1 MGAFCYK
8 QFKKI
13 VPGNVLK
20 KTNNSTKITGYY
32 LNHKDNSFILCSQAT
47 FISKMFRPTSLEN
60 LLKLSVLKL
69 INSTP
74 LKSSL
79 ERGMC
84 YCSMVCMGGKL
95 LATARRYYLD
105 EQA

>member
-1 MGAFCYK
+1 M
-8 QFKKI
+8 
-13 VPGNVLK
+13 
-20 KTNNSTKITGYY
+20 NNTTKITGYY
-32 LNHKDNSFILCSQAT
+32 LNYNDNIFILCSEAP
-47 FISKMFRPTSLEN
+47 FIWKMFRPTSLDN
-60 LLKLSVLKL
+60 LLKLWVLKL

-74 LKSSL
+74 LKFSL
-79 ERGMC
+79 ERGMY